1 MWGEREY
8 DDMDNH
14 GVEDSE
20 AINALYYYR
29 LLKNFTTLNP

>member
-1 MWGEREY
+1 
-8 DDMDNH
+8 MDNH

-29 LLKNFTTLNP
+29 LLKNFTTLNPWAHK